1 MSTRKMTRTST
12 MTTRTWRRTRS
23 MHFLGVLWGALGSF
37 GAPLGTLWEPFGVV
51 WGVFGDPWGSLG
63 DPLGVLRGPWGAL
76 GGSVGC
82 RFASWSLL
90 GRFLGPFWD
99 HVGSI
104 LGSFSKRKSAF
115 VFGSLL
121 EPFWEQLFLSFGEL
135 FGSFIGLGKKGAT
148 SRKCCTCRSNQW
160 SDACRNK
167 QKSIPK
173 CRKNTT

>member
-1 MSTRKMTRTST
+1 M
-12 MTTRTWRRTRS
+12 
-23 MHFLGVLWGALGSF
+23 LWGPLGLLWGPFGNPLGSLE
-37 GAPLGTLWEPFGVV
+37 GGL
-51 WGVFGDPWGSLG
+51 WGSLG
-63 DPLGVLRGPWGAL
+63 LPWRSLEGLAGPWGSL

-115 VFGSLL
+115 VFGPLL
-121 EPFWEQLFLSFGEL
+121 EPFWEPFFLSFGEL
-135 FGSFIGLGKKGAT
+135 FGSLIILGKKGAT

-167 QKSIPK
+167 QKSIQK
-173 CRKNTT
+173 LRKNTT